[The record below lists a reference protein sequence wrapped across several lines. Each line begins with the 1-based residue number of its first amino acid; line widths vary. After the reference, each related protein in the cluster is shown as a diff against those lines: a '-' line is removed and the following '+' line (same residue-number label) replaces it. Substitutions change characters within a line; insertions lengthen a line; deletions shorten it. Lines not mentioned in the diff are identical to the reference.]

1 MVIFQSSQP
10 IGVGFGGQVWQVV
23 GSQLC
28 KGSDQRWGTGP
39 SVPGG
44 TGGPSRGALVT
55 SRDLCCFRTR
65 VMRLYIYIYM
75 YIYIYTAYIYIW
87 YIMIYVY
94 IYIYIYIYYVHLCP
108 NILSNTH
115 FLVNRS
121 ATYHYRIGGPRWH
134 WCILE
139 PSVVHMISGS
149 FFGSPSLSW
158 WNGPHKSSRPK
169 CRGCGVFFFLN
180 PCPCKVRNQHEILS
194 IW

>member
-55 SRDLCCFRTR
+55 SRDLCCFRTG
-65 VMRLYIYIYM
+65 VMRLYIYM
-75 YIYIYTAYIYIW
+75 YIYIYC
-87 YIMIYVY
+87 VY
-94 IYIYIYIYYVHLCP
+94 IYIYTDILWYMCTYIYIYILCPFMPQYLIQHSLFGEPFSNLPLSNRGTQMALVHLG
-108 NILSNTH
+108 
-115 FLVNRS
+115 
-121 ATYHYRIGGPRWH
+121 A
-134 WCILE
+134 
-139 PSVVHMISGS
+139 
-149 FFGSPSLSW
+149 
-158 WNGPHKSSRPK
+158 K
-169 CRGCGVFFFLN
+169 CRPHDKWIFLWISFALLVEWATQIVQTEMPGVWCFFFN

>member
-65 VMRLYIYIYM
+65 VMRLYIYIHVYI
-75 YIYIYTAYIYIW
+75 YILRIYIYTDILWYMCTYIYILCPFMSQ
-87 YIMIYVY
+87 YLIQHSLFGEPFSNLPLSNRGTQMAL
-94 IYIYIYIYYVHLCP
+94 VHLG
-108 NILSNTH
+108 
-115 FLVNRS
+115 
-121 ATYHYRIGGPRWH
+121 A
-134 WCILE
+134 
-139 PSVVHMISGS
+139 
-149 FFGSPSLSW
+149 
-158 WNGPHKSSRPK
+158 K
-169 CRGCGVFFFLN
+169 CRPHDTWIFLGISFALLVEWATQIVQTEMPGVWCFFLN

>member
-39 SVPGG
+39 SIPGETRG
-44 TGGPSRGALVT
+44 PSGGPPVT

-65 VMRLYIYIYM
+65 VMRLDTYTYICIYICILCIYIYC
-75 YIYIYTAYIYIW
+75 
-87 YIMIYVY
+87 VY
-94 IYIYIYIYYVHLCP
+94 IYIHIYIHILYP

-169 CRGCGVFFFLN
+169 CQGCGVLFFFLN